1 MIRFTALCVT
11 LLLLFLTPSHAAEIT
26 VSTSEID
33 GSPIISISGEII
45 EGDQDKFRNFV
56 RKAPEAL
63 VFLDSPGGLIEPAIE
78 IGKIIY
84 YNEMTTV
91 VEDTD
96 CASAC
101 GLIWLAGQRRVI
113 STNGRVG
120 FHAVY
125 FSQSKLQQTVSSSG
139 NALVGAYL
147 RELKFNAKI
156 IEYATEAS
164 PKSMK
169 WLTESDAQQINLETL
184 FLDRRHK
191 ALDAHE
197 AAINSVTKSGGEITP
212 EVLENYTLA
221 ARHGFAGSQN
231 NLGDLYETGNGV
243 VKSLP
248 AAVYWY
254 TRAAERGEPT
264 AYVSLGSIL
273 ADSDDVNVLIEALKF
288 SVLAQN
294 TLPEGVNKSAAIAL
308 IKNIS
313 DRMPT
318 SARLVSLQLVKE
330 WTPLFQETALLADD
344 PTPQS
349 N

>member
-1 MIRFTALCVT
+1 M
-11 LLLLFLTPSHAAEIT
+11 
-26 VSTSEID
+26 VSTSDSD
-33 GSPIISISGEII
+33 GSPIISISGEIV

-56 RKAPEAL
+56 RKAPKAL
-63 VFLDSPGGLIEPAIE
+63 VFLDSPGGLIQPAID

-84 YNEMTTV
+84 YNEMTTI
-91 VEDTD
+91 VEDAD

-101 GLIWLAGQRRVI
+101 GLIWLAGETRVI
-113 STNGRVG
+113 LPNGRVG

-147 RELKFNAKI
+147 GELKFNAKI

-169 WLTESDAQQINLETL
+169 WLTESDAKEINLKAL
-184 FLDRRHK
+184 FLDKKDK
-191 ALDAHE
+191 AINAHN
-197 AAINSVTKSGGEITP
+197 AAIVSVTKSGGDATP
-212 EVLENYTLA
+212 EVVDNYTLA
-221 ARHGFAGSQN
+221 ARYGFAGSQN

-243 VKSLP
+243 AKSLS

-264 AYVSLGSIL
+264 AYFSLGSIL
-273 ADSDDVNVLIEALKF
+273 AESDDVSVLIEALKF
-288 SVLAQN
+288 SVLAH
-294 TLPEGVNKSAAIAL
+294 TKLPEGANKSAALAL
-308 IKNIS
+308 IKNLS

-330 WTPLFQETALLADD
+330 WAPLFQETVLMSDD
-344 PTPQS
+344 PTP
-349 N
+349 